1 MDRLQ
6 CCVQQLDMY
15 MGVFSTCLSIHCRLH
30 KYPVVSFGVLH
41 LQSVLTMAALIS
53 APLISHCPK
62 KSKVLNVIIDRAHSQ
77 RPHQQYKRTIR
88 FLRVLVVSIQLVM
101 CVAVIVNVGS
111 SFLFGQHSMDIV
123 NNQQML
129 SDKRSKKNW
138 RRKHDDTNRALLHGT
153 WTLPQQQQH
162 PTLPL
167 PSQQQAQAALAFV
180 LARKQYYSVRKVPFH
195 MRGIGWLYEHH
206 GVILT
211 AVLRKASV
219 DVYNVGTSIPC
230 EKLTIWVRV
239 AGSEVLA
246 GKAESVLANKE
257 NATLACYWSFP
268 MKLSIPGTY
277 NVESKVLL
285 YNSQAKVSACTIE
298 TSIQTMPFHEFTDHN
313 SLTGF
318 KFYTPHLSCC
328 EICSRDERCKH
339 WFYPP
344 LSGALDGCEF
354 YYKDSII
361 MTNASSTSGR
371 QHSSRRRLLGGD
383 VPLAHGPPRHEP
395 TAHFL
400 GCGWS
405 FYLSVDFPCL
415 SNTLDDQVHMMTN
428 TIVVNKTRVVAPS
441 PTNQR
446 PPCSTLEEMQS
457 QGRWVRMDDRDCPL
471 VFDDTYN
478 TLFNITKHNGESPKC
493 WHRDDLSI
501 IGQMCKEAGCANW
514 LPMAWMS
521 SFKSEPWYGR
531 WEPYKCEY
539 LDLTNQQ
546 LQKCLD
552 SKQISSISM
561 EGASISRFLN
571 QYLQQRVDGLV
582 FANKSDLSKN
592 VVVTTLSFPHL
603 LWTESE
609 DGWLRELQSR
619 PEATSND
626 IFFWVSGF
634 FYSSEREPYVHLG
647 RAEKLNALATRVLGP
662 KGYTTIQAMD
672 MTAAFTYDSAT
683 QMDGLHIIGPPMKM
697 IITKLFHHMCH
708 DAIA

>member
-1 MDRLQ
+1 VRWDYPSSFLNYLAHNHFTA
-6 CCVQQLDMY
+6 VDSPLFHL
-15 MGVFSTCLSIHCRLH
+15 VF
-30 KYPVVSFGVLH
+30 PEVF
-41 LQSVLTMAALIS
+41 
-53 APLISHCPK
+53 APLTSRPK
-62 KSKVLNVIIDRAHSQ
+62 KSKVPNGIMDS
-77 RPHQQYKRTIR
+77 RPSKRPQQHKTIR
-88 FLRVLVVSIQLVM
+88 FLGIGVVVSIQLVLF
-101 CVAVIVNVGS
+101 VAVLVNVGS
-111 SFLFGQHSMDIV
+111 SLLGHSIDTDR
-123 NNQQML
+123 QML
-129 SDKRSKKNW
+129 SEKSSMSMFVRSRKNGRKRDDK
-138 RRKHDDTNRALLHGT
+138 NRALLHRT
-153 WTLPQQQQH
+153 WTLPQQRQM
-162 PTLPL
+162 LPP
-167 PSQQQAQAALAFV
+167 PSQPQAQAALAFV
-180 LARKQYYSVRKVPFH
+180 LDRKQYYSDEKAHFH

-206 GVILT
+206 GVVLT
-211 AVLRKASV
+211 AVLGTASV
-219 DVYNVGTSIPC
+219 EVYNVGTSIPC
-230 EKLTIWVRV
+230 EKLTIWIRV
-239 AGSEVLA
+239 AGPEVFA
-246 GKAESVLANKE
+246 GKAESVLTKE
-257 NATLACYWSFP
+257 NATFACHWAFP

-277 NVESKVLL
+277 NVDSKVLL
-285 YNSQAKVSACTIE
+285 YNSHATVSACTIQ
-298 TSIQTMPFHEFTDHN
+298 TSVQTMPFEEFTDHH

-328 EICSRDERCKH
+328 EVCSRDEHCKH

-354 YYKDSII
+354 YYKDS
-361 MTNASSTSGR
+361 MTNAAPNGR
-371 QHSSRRRLLGGD
+371 HSRRRLLGD
-383 VPLAHGPPRHEP
+383 VPLAHGPPRNEP

-405 FYLSVDFPCL
+405 FYLSVDHPCL
-415 SNTLDDQVHMMTN
+415 SNTLDDQVHMVTN
-428 TIVVNKTRVVAPS
+428 TIVVKTRVIAPS
-441 PTNQR
+441 PTNEL

-457 QGRWVRMDDRDCPL
+457 QGRWVRMDDRDCPM

-478 TLFNITKHNGESPKC
+478 TLFNITQHNGESPKC

-514 LPMAWMS
+514 LPRAWMS
-521 SFKSEPWYGR
+521 SFKAEPWYGR
-531 WEPYKCEY
+531 WEPYKCQY

-552 SKQISSISM
+552 SKQISTISM
-561 EGASISRFLN
+561 EGASISRFLD
-571 QYLQQRVDGLV
+571 QYLQQRLDGLV
-582 FANKSDLSKN
+582 LAKKSERSKH
-592 VVVTTLSFPHL
+592 VVMTTLSFPHL

-647 RAEKLNALATRVLGP
+647 RAEKLNALAKRELGP
-662 KGYTTIQAMD
+662 KGYTMIQAMD

-708 DAIA
+708 DTIA